1 MRPDRRTV
9 EDRRTANGHMDPKGQ
24 TGVLS
29 KTGAPP
35 KGHLEPKGARQSY
48 RADRLGAGPTDQAK
62 TCILSETGTP
72 SKEGHGLAKTMQLDV
87 AAHAQ
92 KESSLICS

>member
-1 MRPDRRTV
+1 MPLMRPDRRTV

-29 KTGAPP
+29 KTG
-35 KGHLEPKGARQSY
+35 
-48 RADRLGAGPTDQAK
+48 DRLRAGPTDQAK

-72 SKEGHGLAKTMQLDV
+72 SKEDQ
-87 AAHAQ
+87 
-92 KESSLICS
+92 